1 MGYRS
6 DAALATRRKYYD
18 EMLRTAKTQDYSDEI
33 LYFLTRYA
41 DCSISKDDRGEN
53 TVVIL
58 RWKYVKWYNDFHEI
72 AYVERWMD
80 GEFDREFEYSF
91 LRIGEDPDDTEIRCD
106 ENYSLDG
113 VLTLAREIYVDADTT
128 MFIPEIPDD
137 PPQDD
142 ADLPEGTDFSI
153 SDFLNIKEDL

>member
-18 EMLRTAKTQDYSDEI
+18 EMLRTAKTQNDSKEI
-33 LYFLTRYA
+33 LHFLTRYA
-41 DCSISKDDRGEN
+41 DCSISGEDGN
-53 TVVIL
+53 ENAVVIL
-58 RWKYVKWYNDFHEI
+58 RWGRVKWYNDFPEI

-80 GEFDREFEYSF
+80 GEFDGEFEYTF
-91 LRIGEDPDDTEIRCD
+91 VRIGEDPADTETRCD
-106 ENYSLDG
+106 GNYNLDG
-113 VLTLAREIYVDADTT
+113 LLTVAREIYVDADTT

-137 PPQDD
+137 PPEDD
-142 ADLPEGTDFSI
+142 ADLPEDTDFNI

>member
-1 MGYRS
+1 MAYRS

-41 DCSISKDDRGEN
+41 DCSISGEDGN
-53 TVVIL
+53 ENAIVIL
-58 RWKYVKWYNDFHEI
+58 KWGWVKWYNDFHEI

-80 GEFDREFEYSF
+80 GEFDRNFEYTF
-91 LRIGEDPDDTEIRCD
+91 VRIGEDSEDIEIRGD
-106 ENYSLDG
+106 DSYRLDG
-113 VLTLAREIYVDADTT
+113 ILTITREIYVDADVEPFT
-128 MFIPEIPDD
+128 PEIPDD
-137 PPQDD
+137 PPEDD
-142 ADLPEGTDFSI
+142 ADLPENIDFSI